1 MTLALFD
8 CPAWQEE
15 YVDELPPFDHCEAWP
30 VHRLRGCG
38 VDGLLVTQDLTDEEQ
53 DGYRDPDDS

>member
-15 YVDELPPFDHCEAWP
+15 YVDELPPFDRACMFLIITASVLWSSSA
-30 VHRLRGCG
+30 
-38 VDGLLVTQDLTDEEQ
+38 GLNITTSLPGSCFTGT
-53 DGYRDPDDS
+53 